1 MVSRMIL
8 SDQIKEEL
16 LDDILSGKYE
26 PGDRLVESQIAR
38 DLGVSQSPVREALRD
53 LVAMKFVEVLPY
65 KGARVRRVEP
75 REIVEIYPVRA
86 CLEELAGQ
94 LAVATIGGKD
104 IRDLESVV
112 DEMRDAARDGDARK
126 MAARDVDF
134 HRIIVNATGNE
145 VLIETWN
152 SLMIEAR
159 TFVTAR
165 NLLSQPAQ
173 FQSIPD
179 AHHPIVAAL
188 KSGDPKKCGEV
199 MREHVETFGAIIMEV
214 YGNDAT
220 NHRSLDAGSQRNEA
234 VSRDQ
239 ANKH

>member
-8 SDQIKEEL
+8 SGQIKEEL

-86 CLEELAGQ
+86 ALEELAGQ
-94 LAVATIGGKD
+94 LAVANIGGRID
-104 IRDLESVV
+104 ELGAVV
-112 DEMRDAARDGDARK
+112 KKMETAAEHGDARE
-126 MAARDVDF
+126 MAAFDVEF
-134 HRIIVNATGNE
+134 HRIILDATGNQ
-145 VLIETWN
+145 VLIDTWN

-159 TFVTAR
+159 TFVTAK
-165 NLLSQPAQ
+165 NLSARTAE
-173 FQSIPD
+173 FKSIPD
-179 AHHPIVAAL
+179 AHRPIIAAL
-188 KSGDPKKCGEV
+188 KKGDSKECGAV
-199 MREHVETFGAIIMEV
+199 MRKHVESFAAVMMEV
-214 YGNDAT
+214 FGNDAT
-220 NHRSLDAGSQRNEA
+220 DHRSLDAGSQQDEA
-234 VSRDQ
+234 VSGD
-239 ANKH
+239 

>member
-8 SDQIKEEL
+8 SEQIKEEL

-26 PGDRLVESQIAR
+26 PGDRLIESQIAR

-86 CLEELAGQ
+86 ALEELAGQ
-94 LAVATIGGKD
+94 LAVPNIAG
-104 IRDLESVV
+104 RL
-112 DEMRDAARDGDARK
+112 DELTAVIAKMEEASKSEDARA
-126 MAARDVDF
+126 MAANDVEF
-134 HRIIVNATGNE
+134 HRIIMDSTGNG

-159 TFVTAR
+159 TFVTAK
-165 NLLSQPAQ
+165 NLLVSTVQ
-173 FQSIPD
+173 FKSIPA
-179 AHHPIVAAL
+179 AHRPIIEAL
-188 KSGDPKKCGEV
+188 KSGDPDRCGNV
-199 MREHVETFGAIIMEV
+199 MREHVEAFEAVMMEV
-214 YGNDAT
+214 YGNDAA
-220 NHRSLDAGSQRNEA
+220 NHRSVDAGSQRDEA
-234 VSRDQ
+234 VPRD
-239 ANKH
+239 

>member
-1 MVSRMIL
+1 MAKFKFSNKGDFMVSRMML
-8 SDQIKEEL
+8 SEQIKEEL

-26 PGDRLVESQIAR
+26 PGDRMVESQIAR
-38 DLGVSQSPVREALRD
+38 DMGVSQSPVREALRD
-53 LVAMKFVEVLPY
+53 LVAMKFVEVAPH

-86 CLEELAGQ
+86 CLEELAGK
-94 LAVATIGGKD
+94 LAVDNIGSRID
-104 IRDLESVV
+104 ELENVIA
-112 DEMRDAARDGDARK
+112 EMRDAAKEQDPRK

-134 HRIIVNATGNE
+134 HRIILDATGNG

-165 NLLSQPAQ
+165 NLLSSQVE

-179 AHHPIVAAL
+179 AHSPIVEAF
-188 KSGDPKKCGEV
+188 KSGDREKCGEV
-199 MREHVETFGAIIMEV
+199 MREHVEAFGAVMKKV
-214 YGNDAT
+214 YENDTT
-220 NHRSLDAGSQRNEA
+220 NY
-234 VSRDQ
+234 
-239 ANKH
+239 